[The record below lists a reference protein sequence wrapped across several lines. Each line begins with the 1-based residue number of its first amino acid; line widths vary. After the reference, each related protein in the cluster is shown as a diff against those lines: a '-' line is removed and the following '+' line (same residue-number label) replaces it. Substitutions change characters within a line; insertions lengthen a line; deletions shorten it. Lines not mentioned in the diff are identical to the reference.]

1 MKKAVRRTLSA
12 TVAAA
17 MAIGLMTGCSSGKEG
32 QKPAGGGFRD
42 RGTGS
47 WFRAAGRNRGRADH
61 HQILGWKLAGS
72 RVARGGGNLE
82 QGASRHQGGG

>member
-17 MAIGLMTGCSSGKEG
+17 MAIGLMTGFGEG
-32 QKPAGGGFRD
+32 RAETGRGGFRD